1 MWNITLDA
9 AGCPAGDSG
18 SSFFLGDL
26 KELLLADFGPS
37 LARKL
42 QWSLT
47 PFEYLARRRGGDTGR
62 QAQLIVDQP
71 IPVSAL
77 LPHIDFVLQYCSKL
91 IQDNSSPATAQEA
104 ARKAAKFTARLLF
117 VLGAPSV
124 QQRLGGPQQLQPYLS
139 KLQAALPTFQQQSG
153 HQKSPTGGA
162 AGSRGSP
169 AAAAAAQPAAGA
181 EDPFASAFA
190 SGPTAAAA
198 AAAAAGGHNRAARPC
213 SIKGSSGMHLAALLA
228 AIAPFS
234 AGQPGAPFPPDFSAL
249 LTVWARL
256 VYGEA
261 GIADLRSVHVSA
273 LMLYHWRSLLRYL
286 RLCLQGAAA
295 LGSTGSTGGSSSACP
310 MPVSAASGLI
320 QGLLHLLQHD
330 SVRSQFTQ
338 EQYARVTNRFQAFI
352 AVLQGL
358 PLTPTGHAAAV
369 GNFSSSAVAAVMEAV
384 QTVCSSGLTPAEPSS
399 VLAITTALSLGASAG
414 SSDPSMSQQQLLSMV
429 RSSLVNTGMLSK
441 QELEAVQGVLE
452 VLRRQVVGGSNQ
464 YEVGGGVLCCRK

>member
-1 MWNITLDA
+1 
-9 AGCPAGDSG
+9 
-18 SSFFLGDL
+18 
-26 KELLLADFGPS
+26 
-37 LARKL
+37 
-42 QWSLT
+42 
-47 PFEYLARRRGGDTGR
+47 
-62 QAQLIVDQP
+62 
-71 IPVSAL
+71 
-77 LPHIDFVLQYCSKL
+77 
-91 IQDNSSPATAQEA
+91 
-104 ARKAAKFTARLLF
+104 
-117 VLGAPSV
+117 
-124 QQRLGGPQQLQPYLS
+124 
-139 KLQAALPTFQQQSG
+139 
-153 HQKSPTGGA
+153 
-162 AGSRGSP
+162 
-169 AAAAAAQPAAGA
+169 
-181 EDPFASAFA
+181 
-190 SGPTAAAA
+190 
-198 AAAAAGGHNRAARPC
+198 
-213 SIKGSSGMHLAALLA
+213 MHLAALLA

-273 LMLYHWRSLLRYL
+273 LMLYHWRSLVRYL

-295 LGSTGSTGGSSSACP
+295 LGASSTAGSSSACP

-384 QTVCSSGLTPAEPSS
+384 QTVCSSGLTPTEPSS

-414 SSDPSMSQQQLLSMV
+414 SSASELSLSQQQLLSMV

-452 VLRRQVVGGSNQ
+452 VLRRQVVGGSDQ
-464 YEVGGGVLCCRK
+464 YEVGGECCAAGSLGCGLPLQCLAAWMLLV